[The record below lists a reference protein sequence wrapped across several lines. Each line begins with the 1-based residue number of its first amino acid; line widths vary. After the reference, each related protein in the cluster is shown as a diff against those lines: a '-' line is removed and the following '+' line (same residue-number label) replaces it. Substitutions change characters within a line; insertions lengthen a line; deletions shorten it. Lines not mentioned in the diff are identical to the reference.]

1 MTTELQLRLQH
12 RQERESLIQEQGA
25 EREQILAQ
33 QQGRMQEQQAAF
45 MQLQVEYQQEPSA
58 AREHAILMAQ
68 QSIQHLQELFHQ
80 QQSHHSHQATQD
92 KGKDKDKYPVTTT
105 LDIKDNTNNHIPN
118 NIFIIRLSN
127 NYSPNN
133 IFIIRLSNN
142 HYFSNSSTCSTSNT
156 SNSHFNNNNIS
167 KIVIKAMDVDDEA
180 TLLSITSTITS
191 LRQHSSRPDASSI
204 GSWALDSASSSAKDS
219 GFEAVVVLDTNVL
232 LSHLNF
238 LRSLVSVCDTKYS
251 DASRTKAVFIVPWV
265 VIQELDGL
273 KVDRGRRGEVDVA
286 DKARRAIKYIQDELE
301 RPENKRSLRG
311 QKIGECLEKRE
322 TNDDYI
328 LDCCQYF
335 QSELGTDKKIKVTLF
350 SNDRNLCVK
359 AMIHEVATLSHG
371 KIDFEVEPVMAA
383 IFGVKSPKGI
393 GANGSSM
400 EADISGLDASVHSSY
415 HPSDSGGVAK
425 VGSGKGT
432 YKTVV
437 NQRELQR
444 IKSSSKV
451 ISAPAGM
458 DPRLFELT
466 THIII
471 RLRRY
476 LEFAVPDHLKAYYG
490 TEWKNRTRF
499 DDQSTKPEDMQWDC
513 RRLAHPISLL
523 QTYWRPVFTDLYH
536 SASQSNKARTHLDSL
551 HTFVKSWDRV
561 ETFGLGKVYKKD
573 LTSFLDDVDAILA
586 GVLIKPPNSS
596 TPTDLSAE
604 EIAARETMY
613 DATTRIRTIKDWKTH
628 CSMLE

>member
-1 MTTELQLRLQH
+1 
-12 RQERESLIQEQGA
+12 
-25 EREQILAQ
+25 
-33 QQGRMQEQQAAF
+33 
-45 MQLQVEYQQEPSA
+45 
-58 AREHAILMAQ
+58 
-68 QSIQHLQELFHQ
+68 
-80 QQSHHSHQATQD
+80 
-92 KGKDKDKYPVTTT
+92 
-105 LDIKDNTNNHIPN
+105 
-118 NIFIIRLSN
+118 
-127 NYSPNN
+127 
-133 IFIIRLSNN
+133 
-142 HYFSNSSTCSTSNT
+142 
-156 SNSHFNNNNIS
+156 
-167 KIVIKAMDVDDEA
+167 
-180 TLLSITSTITS
+180 
-191 LRQHSSRPDASSI
+191 
-204 GSWALDSASSSAKDS
+204 
-219 GFEAVVVLDTNVL
+219 
-232 LSHLNF
+232 
-238 LRSLVSVCDTKYS
+238 
-251 DASRTKAVFIVPWV
+251 
-265 VIQELDGL
+265 
-273 KVDRGRRGEVDVA
+273 
-286 DKARRAIKYIQDELE
+286 
-301 RPENKRSLRG
+301 
-311 QKIGECLEKRE
+311 
-322 TNDDYI
+322 
-328 LDCCQYF
+328 
-335 QSELGTDKKIKVTLF
+335 
-350 SNDRNLCVK
+350 
-359 AMIHEVATLSHG
+359 MIHEVATLSHG